1 MSADGYEDK
10 RPAHARSEVPVRDV
24 PPDTDADKPV
34 IFAVDAGATSFAR
47 IEYGLRRRYGV
58 DYRVICETSAMW
70 GMKRLR
76 DLRAAGEEVALI
88 LADQWM
94 PDITGAEFLARASQ
108 LFPTAKRAVLVEWGD
123 RRTQEPVLRAMTL
136 GHIDYYVNKPE
147 RPGDEY
153 FQRMIAE
160 FIYDWAKAHRP
171 IFAEIR
177 VVGEQWSARSHELKD
192 ILNRNGVL
200 HEFHAADTEAGR
212 EILTRFGKSSAR
224 FPVVVL
230 YDGQVLE
237 DPSNAELADAFGV
250 NREPDRRN
258 FDLVIVGAGPA
269 GLAAA
274 VYGASEGLGTLVLEG
289 VAIGGQAGTSSLIR
303 NYLGFPWGVAG
314 AELARRATEQAW
326 WFGAVFRFMRNATAL
341 RSDGRDLT
349 LTLSDGAEVTS
360 RAVVV
365 ATGVSYRRL
374 GVPGLEELVGTGV
387 FYGAAVS
394 EAQAMKDE
402 EVYVVG
408 GANSAGQA
416 AVHLSEYASRVT
428 LLVRGRSLSTSMS
441 DYLIKEIE
449 AAQNIQVRF
458 GTQVIDGGGEG
469 RLEHLV
475 LKDLASGLTETVPAA
490 ALFVLIG
497 AEPRTEWL
505 PEEIVRDQRGYIV
518 TGPDLFQDGEPP
530 GGWPLGRPPLPMET
544 SMPGVFAAGDIRY
557 GSVKRVASAVGA
569 GAIAIQSI
577 HEHFV
582 KARLGLDN
590 SGSTARTSAR
600 ADVNRSGPDE
610 AGAKDPAERHEH
622 KG

>member
-10 RPAHARSEVPVRDV
+10 RPSHARSEVPVRDV

-58 DYRVICETSAMW
+58 EYRVICETSAMW

-212 EILTRFGKSSAR
+212 EILARFGKTSAR

-530 GGWPLGRPPLPMET
+530 RGWPLGRPPLPMET

-610 AGAKDPAERHEH
+610 AGGEDPAERHEH

>member
-1 MSADGYEDK
+1 MATDRYDQKGSSDREG
-10 RPAHARSEVPVRDV
+10 PIRDV
-24 PPDTDADKPV
+24 PSRQGALKPV
-34 IFAVDAGATSFAR
+34 IFAVDSGAESFAR
-47 IEYGLRRRYGV
+47 IEYGLRRRYSNEYQV
-58 DYRVICETSAMW
+58 MCETSAMW

-76 DLRAAGEEVALI
+76 DMKAAGEEVALI

-94 PDITGAEFLARASQ
+94 PDITGAEFLARAGR

-123 RRTQEPVLRAMTL
+123 RRTQEPVLRAMAL

-153 FQRMIAE
+153 FHRMIAE

-171 IFAEIR
+171 VFAEIQL
-177 VVGEQWSARSHELKD
+177 VGEQWSARWHELKD
-192 ILNRNGVL
+192 ILNRNGIL
-200 HEFHAADTEAGR
+200 HEFHAADTEVGR
-212 EILTRFGKSSAR
+212 EILARIGKSSAR

-237 DPSNAELADAFGV
+237 DPSNAELVDAFGI
-250 NREPDRRN
+250 NRELDRRS

-289 VAIGGQAGTSSLIR
+289 EAIGGQAGTSSLIR
-303 NYLGFPWGVAG
+303 NYVGFPWGVAG
-314 AELARRATEQAW
+314 AELAIRATEQAW
-326 WFGAVFRFMRNATAL
+326 WFGAVFRFMRNAVAL
-341 RSDGRDLT
+341 RSDRRGLT

-360 RAVVV
+360 RAVVL

-441 DYLIKEIE
+441 DYIIKEIE

-458 GTQVIDGGGEG
+458 GTQVVDGGGER

-475 LKDLASGLTETVPAA
+475 LKDLASGVTKTVPAA

-497 AEPRTEWL
+497 AEPRTGWL
-505 PEEIVRDQRGYIV
+505 PDEIVRDQRGYIV
-518 TGPDLFQDGEPP
+518 TGPDLLQDGEPP
-530 GGWPLGRPPLPMET
+530 RGWPLVRPPLPMET
-544 SMPGVFAAGDIRY
+544 SMPGVFAAGDVRY

-569 GAIAIQSI
+569 GAIAVQSI

-582 KARLGLDN
+582 KARLGPDN
-590 SGSTARTSAR
+590 SGSIARTSAR
-600 ADVNRSGPDE
+600 ADVNSPGPDKARVE
-610 AGAKDPAERHEH
+610 DPAGRREH